1 MGVLLPGGT
10 MGEAEAEARHHKGG
24 ATVTVMTTVVAAVVE
39 GEEVAGMTGTMMEPA
54 EVAGMTGMMMEQV
67 EAAGMTGTM
76 MERVEAAGMRGMMME
91 EGVGMVAP
99 RGVEGARSGKAARSE
114 GPRLSS
120 GTVNGRENSELSVAT
135 VCRTCC
141 LAPALI
147 AIF

>member
-24 ATVTVMTTVVAAVVE
+24 ATVTVMTTTTVTVMTTVVAAVVE

-54 EVAGMTGMMMEQV
+54 EVAGMTGMMMEQA
-67 EAAGMTGTM
+67 EAADMT
-76 MERVEAAGMRGMMME
+76 GMMME
-91 EGVGMVAP
+91 EGAGMVAP
-99 RGVEGARSGKAARSE
+99 QGVQGAQSGKAARSE

>member
-54 EVAGMTGMMMEQV
+54 EVAGMTGMMMEQA
-67 EAAGMTGTM
+67 EAADMT
-76 MERVEAAGMRGMMME
+76 GMMME
-91 EGVGMVAP
+91 EGAGMVAP
-99 RGVEGARSGKAARSE
+99 QGVQGAQSGKAARSE

-120 GTVNGRENSELSVAT
+120 GTVNERENSELPVAWLLFAGL
-135 VCRTCC
+135 V
-141 LAPALI
+141 A
-147 AIF
+147 